1 MGNEQDLMQKL
12 MISKKIM
19 EKHNNIGRGQSPNVD
34 TNRSIDV
41 QSFQPVQ
48 GNYNIPQEFLQEQQI
63 QKSYSN
69 EPQSEDRILNS
80 KLPDEIKKL
89 MIEHPIEQPNNM
101 MGGPTITNE
110 LADKAARLMNV
121 NAKGEQTN
129 QSTQKQNLQ
138 EGSLNFDMKNI
149 IRETIEDVLRE
160 NGLITESE
168 TTNNDVFKFRVG
180 KHIFEGRLTK
190 VKKIAK

>member
-19 EKHNNIGRGQSPNVD
+19 EKHNNIGRGQSPNVE

>member
-1 MGNEQDLMQKL
+1 MGSEQDLMQKL

-19 EKHNNIGRGQSPNVD
+19 EKHNNIGRGQSPNVE

>member
-19 EKHNNIGRGQSPNVD
+19 EKHNNIGRGQSPNVG